1 MKKYIKGFYDYR
13 FLLSELVKRGIRLK
27 YRKSYLGIVWS
38 LIEPL
43 MTTAVLV
50 VVFGALFDRLSDPTF
65 ATYIICGRLTFTFFQ
80 NGTKGASKAIRGN
93 AGMIKKVYVPKY
105 LYPLSNVLYNF
116 IIYLISLVVLVPV
129 MIYSRLL
136 PTGHMINV
144 IPSILWLLILTIGV
158 GMILSVLDV
167 FFRDIEYLWNVLLMI
182 IMYLSAIFYPIE
194 RIEEHHLM
202 WLLHLNPLYCII
214 EMFRG
219 AMMGHWVGWKVCS
232 YPLIFGVVCCIIG
245 FVAMKKTQDQFI
257 LHL

>member
-1 MKKYIKGFYDYR
+1 MKKYIKGFFDYR

-50 VVFGALFDRLSDPTF
+50 VVFGALFDRLKDQTF
-65 ATYIICGRLTFTFFQ
+65 ATYIMCGRLTYTFFQ

-93 AGMIKKVYVPKY
+93 ASMIKKVYVPKY

-129 MIYSRLL
+129 LIISHLAPSLRMWKL
-136 PTGHMINV
+136 
-144 IPSILWLLILTIGV
+144 IPAIVMLLILTIGV

-167 FFRDIEYLWNVLLMI
+167 FFPDRENREASSDVASSPE
-182 IMYLSAIFYPIE
+182 SA
-194 RIEEHHLM
+194 
-202 WLLHLNPLYCII
+202 LLHHQSVPWRLDALQQFALGIWISVYFWTYLLCYRIHSYEEETGRVYFTSVI
-214 EMFRG
+214 EVFI
-219 AMMGHWVGWKVCS
+219 CS
-232 YPLIFGVVCCIIG
+232 QQLKCH
-245 FVAMKKTQDQFI
+245 TSE
-257 LHL
+257 